1 MALPLIFERV
11 KFERV
16 NYLKR
21 HQILHPFRRYSPEW
35 HDFRMKG
42 LGGSD
47 VGAVMKLNPYDSVW
61 DKWQEKVG
69 LKTATK
75 KLNENMLYGI
85 LFEDLVANMWSL
97 YDDTID
103 SDKVPG
109 YVNRFASF
117 DNQRALD
124 TSVRLSQFQ
133 SRKSMKVH
141 GIIQNE
147 KFPWL
152 FISLDRIIPP
162 GDGQYKLLPG
172 RPILKQ
178 FAPLECKTMNQ
189 WVAGQFKDDVPPYYK
204 SQSHT
209 YLLVL
214 EVDYCEFSV
223 LIAGQR
229 LKVMYF
235 EQDEDFSER
244 MLDETHVFWHQHVL
258 PARLAYQR
266 VRDLEARGDYRG
278 AEMAMM
284 EVTSFEP
291 HGDGTQQ
298 YIDYLSERAK
308 REMHEEAAVTL
319 DKTNVNFT
327 LGVEYKMLGALA
339 KALDEKYTER
349 KARLIQ
355 FMREFRI
362 SKIDFGKKYGHITW
376 YPNKGS
382 EDRRFYNGLKVDVD
396 QGWVDGEIA
405 KINIDIETTTLKNL

>member
-1 MALPLIFERV
+1 M
-11 KFERV
+11 
-16 NYLKR
+16 NYLKK
-21 HQILHPFRRYSPEW
+21 HQILHPLRRYSPEW
-35 HDFRMKG
+35 HEFRSTG

-47 VGAVMKLNPYDSVW
+47 NGAVMKLNPYDSVW

-69 LKTATK
+69 LKVATK

-85 LFEDLVANMWSL
+85 LFEELVANMWSL

-109 YVNRFASF
+109 YVNRYANY
-117 DNQRALD
+117 DIKKALD
-124 TSVRLSQFQ
+124 PNVRISQFQ
-133 SRKSMKVH
+133 SRKSLKVH

-152 FISLDRIIPP
+152 FVSLDRIIPP

-172 RPILKQ
+172 RPPLKG

-189 WVAGQFKDDVPPYYK
+189 WVAGQFKDDLPPYYK

-209 YLLVL
+209 YMLIL

-229 LKVMYF
+229 LKVMHF
-235 EQDEDFSER
+235 EQDEEFSER

-258 PARLAYQR
+258 PARKQLEKVKQ
-266 VRDLEARGDYRG
+266 LEARGDYHG
-278 AEMAMM
+278 AEIAMM
-284 EVTSFEP
+284 EMSQFEP
-291 HGDGTQQ
+291 DGDGSQQ
-298 YIDYLSERAK
+298 YIDYMSERAK
-308 REMHEEAAVTL
+308 REMHEEAQVSLNA
-319 DKTNVNFT
+319 DNVNFK

-339 KALDEKYTER
+339 TELDKKYTAH
-349 KARLIQ
+349 KAKLIQ
-355 FMREFRI
+355 FMREYRI
-362 SKIDFGKKYGHITW
+362 SKIDFGKHGVITW

-382 EDRRFYNGLKVDVD
+382 DDRRFYNGLKIEIDD
-396 QGWVDGEIA
+396 NWAASEIA
-405 KINIDIETTTLKNL
+405 KLEINIEHSSLKNK